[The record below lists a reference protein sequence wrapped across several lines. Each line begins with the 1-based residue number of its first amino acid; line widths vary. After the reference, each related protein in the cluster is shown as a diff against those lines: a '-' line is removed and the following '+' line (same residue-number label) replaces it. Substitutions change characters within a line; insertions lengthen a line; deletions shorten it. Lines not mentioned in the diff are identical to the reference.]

1 MSGIIGGAGS
11 KSGVI
16 GFTEPIFAHLPMILG
31 HDKKRLS
38 KRHGAPGV
46 QNFRD
51 DGYFPESLLNYLAL
65 LGWNPGT
72 EKEVFSLDELVENFD
87 LSQVQKKGAVWDE
100 KKLHWIS
107 GQYVMNASTEFLLES
122 VRSIHPDWGKGSAIS
137 FLISII
143 ELLKVR
149 AKSLTEFINQILI
162 IIGIFH

>member
-1 MSGIIGGAGS
+1 MRLRIPDGETTYKDLIYGDICVDHKELDDFIIVRSDGS
-11 KSGVI
+11 PTYNFVVAIDDHDQDITHVI
-16 GFTEPIFAHLPMILG
+16 RGEDHVSNTPKQILIYKALDFTEPIFAHLPMILG

-72 EKEVFSLDELVENFD
+72 EKEVFSLNELVENFD

-100 KKLHWIS
+100 KKLR
-107 GQYVMNASTEFLLES
+107 L
-122 VRSIHPDWGKGSAIS
+122 D
-137 FLISII
+137 
-143 ELLKVR
+143 
-149 AKSLTEFINQILI
+149 
-162 IIGIFH
+162 